1 MLERQ
6 TFQNKDLVLKV
17 SPSYDPKRFDPNKYE
32 AFLDAL
38 CGDREYQKEAIRET
52 VRYFLGGEYKS
63 LQGLAEENYHKN
75 PKLQEKYSSFE
86 DFLNHLQ
93 LPDKL
98 SCSLDHATA
107 TGKSYVMYGIARIM
121 LAEGAVEQVLVLCPS
136 NTIEAG
142 LTEKFRSLSADRTLK
157 DLLPA
162 PLDTTS
168 YLTGPA
174 DSKILNPRIINA
186 SNTIQKGDICIENIH
201 ATYINTKSAIEDSLA
216 GKGERTLAL
225 NDEAHHLMSPSD
237 TALKKWKEFLLD
249 PKYGFKFIVNV
260 SGTCYIGDDYFTDV
274 IHRFSLRDSIEEK
287 FVKSIRYVAE
297 DSSGSEDE
305 KFQKIYDN
313 HIDNKTVKYRKV
325 KPITILV
332 TKNIAACKRLTDKLI
347 AFLAKKEK
355 ISKEQAAEKVLIVTS
370 ANEHKSNIPIL
381 RRVDDKD
388 NPIEWITSVSMLSE
402 GWDVKNVFQIVPHEE
417 RAFNSKLLI
426 AQVLGRGL
434 RVPEVYRGN
443 QPVVTV
449 FNHDKWSGSIKH
461 LVDEVLE
468 IEKRIHSYPVEKKED
483 YNFELHQIDYEKVME
498 ETKQYPKED
507 EFELLKKGYITYST
521 QDEIIPEK
529 TEYEIAITG
538 IRETRK
544 YYITHKM
551 YSVEEVANDIFN
563 RLYWFDQ
570 DAGTKYSGKWTKE
583 KIVKI
588 IKQSLQEVKDKT
600 GQVSEENR
608 QKTLQAFGVIKRK
621 NSTFPRIVPKSKEP
635 YKVSTR
641 EINKNSLGVGSL
653 RRDSSIFWDDYS
665 LSLGEEGDRKLLK
678 ELEEDESLPRSAL
691 IKVENKYNFRT
702 PLNVCL
708 ASYEPERRFIRELT
722 AEQTAK
728 AVDAWIKSLDVGFY
742 SIEYSWRKGEHPKQ
756 GSFNPDFFI
765 KIGKDIVVV
774 EIKMD
779 NDVSDEN
786 KAKLRYAKEH
796 FARLNDLQKEQR
808 YYFKFLSP
816 GSYDLFFKTLREKTY
831 KDFRSE
837 LEAKL

>member
-1 MLERQ
+1 
-6 TFQNKDLVLKV
+6 LVLKV
-17 SPSYDPKRFDPNKYE
+17 STNYDPKRFDPNKYE

-38 CGDREYQKEAIRET
+38 CGDREYQKEAIREA
-52 VRYFLGGEYKS
+52 VRYFLGGEYQS
-63 LQGLAEENYHKN
+63 LKELAEENYHKN
-75 PKLQEKYSSFE
+75 SKLQEKYSSFE
-86 DFLNHLQ
+86 EFRGVLQ

-121 LAEGAVEQVLVLCPS
+121 LAEGAVDQVLVLCPS
-136 NTIEAG
+136 TTIETG
-142 LTEKFRSLSADRTLK
+142 LTGKFVDLSADGTLK

-162 PLDTTS
+162 
-168 YLTGPA
+168 
-174 DSKILNPRIINA
+174 DSKIANPRIINA
-186 SNTIQKGDICIENIH
+186 SNTIEKEDICIENIH
-201 ATYINTKSAIEDSLA
+201 ATYINTKSAIDDSLT
-216 GKGERTLAL
+216 GKGERTLVL
-225 NDEAHHLMSPSD
+225 NDEAHHLMSPSN
-237 TALKKWKEFLLD
+237 TALRKWKEFLLE

-274 IHRFSLRDSIEEK
+274 IHRFSLRDAIEAK

-297 DSSGSEDE
+297 DSSGNEDE

-313 HIDNKTVKYRKV
+313 HIENKLVKYRKV

-332 TKNIAACKRLTDKLI
+332 TKNIAACKRLTEKLI
-347 AFLAKKEK
+347 AFLAKKEN
-355 ISKEQAAEKVLIVTS
+355 ITREQAAQKVLIVTS

-434 RVPEVYRGN
+434 RVPEAYRGS

-483 YNFELHQIDYEKVME
+483 YNFDLYNIDYKRNE
-498 ETKQYPKED
+498 ELVEYPQED
-507 EFELLKKGYITYST
+507 PYKLLEKGYITYST
-521 QDEIIPEK
+521 QEERRQEETI
-529 TEYEIAITG
+529 YETAITG
-538 IRETRK
+538 VRETRA
-544 YYITHKM
+544 YYITHPM
-551 YSVEEVANDIFN
+551 YSVKEVAHDVFN
-563 RLYWFDQ
+563 RLLIFDLE
-570 DAGTKYSGKWTKE
+570 AGTEYSKNFTKGKIEQIIRKSLEEIKDKSGK
-583 KIVKI
+583 
-588 IKQSLQEVKDKT
+588 
-600 GQVSEENR
+600 VSEANR
-608 QKTLQAFGVIKRK
+608 NATLKAFGVIRRK
-621 NSTFPRIVPKSKEP
+621 GAKNLRLKIEAKGLVTVNTS
-635 YKVSTR
+635 
-641 EINKNSLGVGSL
+641 EIKKNSLGVGSL
-653 RRDSSIFWDDYS
+653 RRDSTVFWDDYS
-665 LSLGEEGDRKLLK
+665 MSTGEEADRKLLK

-691 IKVENKYNFRT
+691 KKVENKYNFKT
-702 PLNVCL
+702 PLNVAF
-708 ASYEPERRFIRELT
+708 ASYRPERKFIEGLT
-722 AEQTAK
+722 GYETAK
-728 AVDAWIKSLDVGFY
+728 AIDAWIKSLDVGFY

-765 KIGKDIVVV
+765 KKGNDIIVV

-786 KAKLRYAKEH
+786 RAKLRYAKEH
-796 FARLNDLQKEQR
+796 FEKVNDLQKEQR
-808 YYFKFLSP
+808 YYFKFFSP
-816 GSYDLFFKTLREKTY
+816 ESFDLFFKALSDGTY
-831 KDFRSE
+831 KDFKSE
-837 LEAKL
+837 LEAKLEG

>member
-17 SPSYDPKRFDPNKYE
+17 SLSYDPKRFDPNKYE

-52 VRYFLGGEYKS
+52 MRYFLGGEYKS
-63 LQGLAEENYHKN
+63 LKELAENGYHNN

-86 DFLNHLQ
+86 DFLRYLQ

-107 TGKSYVMYGIARIM
+107 TGKSYVMYGIARIL
-121 LAEGAVEQVLVLCPS
+121 LAEGAVDQVLVLCPS

-142 LTEKFRSLSADRTLK
+142 LTEKFRGLSADRTLK
-157 DLLPA
+157 DLLP
-162 PLDTTS
+162 T
-168 YLTGPA
+168 
-174 DSKILNPRIINA
+174 DSKVANPRIINA
-186 SNTIQKGDICIENIH
+186 SNTIQKGNICIENIH
-201 ATYINTKSAIEDSLA
+201 ATYINTKSAIEDSLC
-216 GKGERTLAL
+216 GKGERTLVL

-249 PKYGFKFIVNV
+249 PKYGFKFIVNL

-313 HIDNKTVKYRKV
+313 HIENRTVKYRKV
-325 KPITILV
+325 KPVTILV

-347 AFLAKKEK
+347 AFLARKEG
-355 ISKEQAAEKVLIVTS
+355 ISKEKAAGKVLIVTS

-381 RRVDDKD
+381 RSVDDKD
-388 NPIEWITSVSMLSE
+388 NPIEWITSVSMLTE

-468 IEKRIHSYPVEKKED
+468 IEKRIHSYPVKKKED
-483 YNFELHQIDYEKVME
+483 YNFDLHNIDYKRNE
-498 ETKQYPKED
+498 EEVEYPQED
-507 EFELLKKGYITYST
+507 PFELLKKGYITYSSQAEAVEKST
-521 QDEIIPEK
+521 TYARAVSGEQDVKK
-529 TEYEIAITG
+529 TLIEFNL
-538 IRETRK
+538 
-544 YYITHKM
+544 
-551 YSVEEVANDIFN
+551 YSVQEVAHDVFN
-563 RLYWFDQ
+563 RLLIFDQ
-570 DAGTKYSGKWTKE
+570 EAGSQYSENFTE
-583 KIVKI
+583 RKIAEVIRK
-588 IKQSLQEVKDKT
+588 SLEVIKDKT
-600 GQVSEENR
+600 NKVSEANR
-608 QKTLQAFGVIKRK
+608 NQTLASFGVIRRK
-621 NSTFPRIVPKSKEP
+621 GTKSLRLKIEAKDLIELSTNKIK
-635 YKVSTR
+635 
-641 EINKNSLGVGSL
+641 KNSLGVGSL
-653 RRDSSIFWDDYS
+653 RHGSTVFWDDYS
-665 LSLGEEGDRKLLK
+665 MTSGDPVDRKVLK
-678 ELEEDESLPRSAL
+678 ELEEDESLPRSAM
-691 IKVENKYNFRT
+691 IKIENKYFFKT
-702 PLNVCL
+702 PLNVAF
-708 ASYEPERRFIRELT
+708 ASYEPERKFIRGLT
-722 AEQTAK
+722 AEKTAK
-728 AVDAWIKSLDVGFY
+728 AIDAWIKSLDVGFY

-765 KIGKDIVVV
+765 KMDKDVIVV

-786 KAKLRYAKEH
+786 KAKLRYAREH
-796 FARLNDLQKEQR
+796 FVKVNDLQNEQR

-816 GSYDLFFKTLREKTY
+816 GGFDMFFKALSDGSY
-831 KDFRSE
+831 KEFKSE
-837 LEAKL
+837 LDAKLEE

>member
-6 TFQNKDLVLKV
+6 TFQNKDLVLRI
-17 SPSYDPKRFDPNKYE
+17 SPSYNPNRFDPNKYE

-52 VRYFLGGEYKS
+52 IRYFLGGEYKS
-63 LQGLAEENYHKN
+63 LKELAEENYHNN
-75 PKLQEKYSSFE
+75 PKLQEKYSTFE

-107 TGKSYVMYGIARIM
+107 TGKSYVMYGIARIL
-121 LAEGAVEQVLVLCPS
+121 LAEGAVDQVLVLCPS

-142 LTEKFRSLSADRTLK
+142 LTEKFRGLSADRALK

-162 PLDTTS
+162 
-168 YLTGPA
+168 
-174 DSKILNPRIINA
+174 DSKIANPRIINA

-201 ATYINTKSAIEDSLA
+201 ATYIKTKSSIEDSLV
-216 GKGERTLAL
+216 GKGERTLVL

-274 IHRFSLRDSIEEK
+274 IHRFSLRNSIEEK

-297 DSSGSEDE
+297 DSSGNEDE

-313 HIDNKTVKYRKV
+313 HIENKTTKYRMV

-332 TKNIAACKRLTDKLI
+332 TKDINACERLTNKLI
-347 AFLAKKEK
+347 DFLAKKEK
-355 ISKEQAAEKVLIVTS
+355 ISKKQAADKVLIVTS
-370 ANEHKSNIPIL
+370 ASKHKGNIPIL

-434 RVPEVYRGN
+434 RVPDVYRGN
-443 QPVVTV
+443 QPSVTV
-449 FNHDKWSGSIKH
+449 FNHDKWSSSIKH
-461 LVDEVLE
+461 LVDEVME
-468 IEKRIHSYPVEKKED
+468 IEKRLHSYPVAKKED
-483 YNFELHQIDYEKVME
+483 YNFDLYNIDYKRNE
-498 ETKQYPKED
+498 EEVEYPQED
-507 EFELLKKGYITYST
+507 SFELLKKGYITYSSQAEEVEKST
-521 QDEIIPEK
+521 TYVRAVSGEQDVKK
-529 TEYEIAITG
+529 TLIEF
-538 IRETRK
+538 
-544 YYITHKM
+544 KM
-551 YSVEEVANDIFN
+551 YSVEEVAHDVFN
-563 RLYWFDQ
+563 RLFIFDQ
-570 DAGTKYSGKWTKE
+570 EAETKYSEQFSKGKIAE
-583 KIVKI
+583 I
-588 IKQSLQEVKDKT
+588 IRESLKRIKDESGK
-600 GQVSEENR
+600 VSEANR
-608 QKTLQAFGVIKRK
+608 SHTLAAFGVIRRK
-621 NSTFPRIVPKSKEP
+621 GTKSLRLKIEAQELI
-635 YKVSTR
+635 KINTR
-641 EINKNSLGVGSL
+641 EIGKNSLGVGSL
-653 RRDSSIFWDDYS
+653 RRDSTVFYDDYS
-665 LSLGEEGDRKLLK
+665 MSLGEAADIKLLK
-678 ELEEDESLPRSAL
+678 ELEGDMSLPRSAL
-691 IKVENKYNFRT
+691 IKVDNKYNFKT
-702 PLNVCL
+702 PLNVAL
-708 ASYEPERRFIRELT
+708 ASYGPERKFIQELT
-722 AEQTAK
+722 ADQTAK
-728 AVDAWIKSLDVGFY
+728 AIDAWIKSLDIGFY

-756 GSFNPDFFI
+756 GSFNPDFFL
-765 KIGKDIVVV
+765 KIGKDIIVV

-786 KAKLRYAKEH
+786 RAKLRYAREH
-796 FARLNDLQKEQR
+796 FARVNELQQEQK

-816 GSYDLFFKTLREKTY
+816 GSYDLFSRALSDGTYRDFK
-831 KDFRSE
+831 SE
-837 LEAKL
+837 LEAKLEE

>member
-17 SPSYDPKRFDPNKYE
+17 STNYDPKRFDPNKYE
-32 AFLDAL
+32 SFLDAL
-38 CGDREYQKEAIRET
+38 CGDREYQKEAIRVT
-52 VRYFLGGEYKS
+52 VRYFLGGQYQDLE
-63 LQGLAEENYHKN
+63 GLAEENYN
-75 PKLQEKYSSFE
+75 NNLKLQEKYSSFKE
-86 DFLNHLQ
+86 FKGVLQ

-121 LAEGAVEQVLVLCPS
+121 LAEGAVDQVLVLCPS

-142 LTEKFRSLSADRTLK
+142 LTEKFRTLSADRTLK
-157 DLLPA
+157 DRLPA
-162 PLDTTS
+162 D
-168 YLTGPA
+168 A
-174 DSKILNPRIINA
+174 KIANPRIINA

-201 ATYINTKSAIEDSLA
+201 ATYINTKSAIEDSLE
-216 GKGERTLAL
+216 GKGEWTLVL

-274 IHRFSLRDSIEEK
+274 IHRFSLKDAIEAK

-313 HIDNKTVKYRKV
+313 HIENRTVTYREV

-347 AFLAKKEK
+347 AFLAKKEN
-355 ISKEQAAEKVLIVTS
+355 ISKEQAAQKVLIVTS

-434 RVPEVYRGN
+434 RVPDVYKGDKTA
-443 QPVVTV
+443 VTV
-449 FNHDKWSGSIKH
+449 FNHDKWSSSIKH

-468 IEKRIHSYPVEKKED
+468 IEKCIHSYPIPKEED
-483 YNFELHQIDYEKVME
+483 YNFDLYNIYYERSE
-498 ETKQYPKED
+498 EVLEYPQEKP
-507 EFELLKKGYITYST
+507 FKLLKKRYITYSSQAEAVEKST
-521 QDEIIPEK
+521 TYARAVSGEQDVKK
-529 TEYEIAITG
+529 TLIEF
-538 IRETRK
+538 
-544 YYITHKM
+544 KM
-551 YSVEEVANDIFN
+551 YSVEEVAHDIFN
-563 RLYWFDQ
+563 RLLIFDQ
-570 DAGTKYSGKWTKE
+570 EAGTKYSKTFSKE
-583 KIVKI
+583 KIEQI
-588 IKQSLQEVKDKT
+588 IRKSLEEIKDESGK
-600 GQVSEENR
+600 VSEANR
-608 QKTLQAFGVIKRK
+608 NQTLAAFGVIRRK
-621 NSTFPRIVPKSKEP
+621 GTKSLRFKIEA
-635 YKVSTR
+635 KSLVKINTI
-641 EINKNSLGVGSL
+641 EIKKNSLGVGAL
-653 RRDSSIFWDDYS
+653 RRDSTVFWDDYS
-665 LSLGEEGDRKLLK
+665 ISRGKAADIQLLK
-678 ELEEDESLPRSAL
+678 ELDEDESLSRSAL
-691 IKVENKYNFRT
+691 IKVTNKYNVKT
-702 PLNVCL
+702 PLNVAF
-708 ASYEPERRFIRELT
+708 ASSEPERRFIRELT
-722 AEQTAK
+722 DDKTAR
-728 AVDAWIKSLDVGFY
+728 AIDAWIKSRDVGFY
-742 SIEYSWRKGEHPKQ
+742 SIEYSWQKGTHPKQ

-765 KIGKDIVVV
+765 KKGNDIIVV
-774 EIKMD
+774 EIKTD

-786 KAKLRYAKEH
+786 RAKLCYAKEH
-796 FARLNDLQKEQR
+796 FVKVNDLQKEQR

-816 GSYDLFFKTLREKTY
+816 VSFDLFFKALRNGAY
-831 KDFRSE
+831 KDFKSE
-837 LEAKL
+837 LEAKLEE

>member
-17 SPSYDPKRFDPNKYE
+17 STNYDPKRFDPNKYE
-32 AFLDAL
+32 GFLDAL

-52 VRYFLGGEYKS
+52 VRYFLGGEYQNLKE
-63 LQGLAEENYHKN
+63 LAEENYHNN

-86 DFLNHLQ
+86 EFLSHLQ
-93 LPDKL
+93 LPNKL

-121 LAEGAVEQVLVLCPS
+121 LAEGAVDQVLVLCPS

-162 PLDTTS
+162 
-168 YLTGPA
+168 
-174 DSKILNPRIINA
+174 DSKIANPRIINA

-201 ATYINTKSAIEDSLA
+201 ATYINTKSAIEDSLT
-216 GKGERTLAL
+216 GKGERTLVL

-237 TALKKWKEFLLD
+237 TALKKWKEFLLE
-249 PKYGFKFIVNV
+249 PKYGFQFIVNV

-274 IHRFSLRDSIEEK
+274 IHRFSLRDAIEAK

-297 DSSGSEDE
+297 DSSGNEDE

-313 HIDNKTVKYRKV
+313 HIENKLVKYRMV
-325 KPITILV
+325 KPLTILV
-332 TKNIAACKRLTDKLI
+332 TKDIAACKRLTDKLI
-347 AFLAKKEK
+347 AFLAKKEN
-355 ISKEQAAEKVLIVTS
+355 ITREQAAEKVLIVTS
-370 ANEHKSNIPIL
+370 AGEHKSNIPIL
-381 RRVDDKD
+381 ERVDDKD

-402 GWDVKNVFQIVPHEE
+402 GKKKKNVFQIVPHEE

-434 RVPEVYRGN
+434 RVPEVYKGN

-449 FNHDKWSGSIKH
+449 FNHDKWSSSIKH

-468 IEKRIHSYPVEKKED
+468 IENRIHSYPVEKKED
-483 YNFELHQIDYEKVME
+483 YNFELYQIDYEKVIE
-498 ETKQYPKED
+498 ETKEYPKEN
-507 EFELLKKGYITYST
+507 EFELLNKGYITYSS

-529 TEYEIAITG
+529 TEYEIAISG
-538 IRETRK
+538 VRETRE

-551 YSVEEVANDIFN
+551 YSVEEVAEDIFN

-570 DAGTKYSGKWTKE
+570 DAGTKYSEEWTKE
-583 KIVKI
+583 RIVKI
-588 IKQSLQEVKDKT
+588 IKQSLQERNDKT

-608 QKTLQAFGVIKRK
+608 QKTLQAFGVIGRK
-621 NSTFPRIVPKSKEP
+621 SSTFPRIVPKSKEP
-635 YKVSTR
+635 YKINTR
-641 EINKNSLGVGSL
+641 NINKNSVGVGAL
-653 RRDSSIFWDDYS
+653 RRDSTVFYDDYS
-665 LSLGEEGDRKLLK
+665 MSLGEAVDRKLLK
-678 ELEEDESLPRSAL
+678 ELGEDESLPRSAV
-691 IKVENKYNFRT
+691 IKVENKYNFKT
-702 PLNVCL
+702 PLNVAL
-708 ASYEPERRFIRELT
+708 ASYEPERKFMRGLT
-722 AEQTAK
+722 SEQTAK
-728 AVDAWIKSLDVGFY
+728 VIDAWIKSLDVGFY

-765 KIGKDIVVV
+765 KKGNDIIVV

-786 KAKLRYAKEH
+786 RAKLRYAKEH
-796 FARLNDLQKEQR
+796 FEKVNDLQKEQK

-816 GSYDLFFKTLREKTY
+816 GSFDLFFKALCNGTY
-831 KDFRSE
+831 KDFKSE
-837 LEAKL
+837 LEAKLE

>member
-17 SPSYDPKRFDPNKYE
+17 SPNYDPKRFGPNKYE

-38 CGDREYQKEAIRET
+38 CTDREYQKEAIRE
-52 VRYFLGGEYKS
+52 VIRYFLGGEYKN
-63 LQGLAEENYHKN
+63 LKELAEENYHEN
-75 PKLQEKYSSFE
+75 PKLQEKYSPFG
-86 DFLNHLQ
+86 DFLSHLQ

-121 LAEGAVEQVLVLCPS
+121 LVEGAVDQVLVLCPS

-162 PLDTTS
+162 
-168 YLTGPA
+168 
-174 DSKILNPRIINA
+174 DSKIANPRIINA
-186 SNTIQKGDICIENIH
+186 SSTIQKGDICIENIH
-201 ATYINTKSAIEDSLA
+201 ATYINTKSAIEDSIS
-216 GKGERTLAL
+216 GKGERTLVL

-249 PKYGFKFIVNV
+249 PKYGFKFILNV

-313 HIDNKTVKYRKV
+313 HIENKTAKYRKV

-332 TKNIAACKRLTDKLI
+332 SKDITACKRLTDKLVD
-347 AFLAKKEK
+347 FLATKEI
-355 ISKEQAAEKVLIVTS
+355 ISKATAAKKVLIVTS

-381 RRVDDKD
+381 RMVDDKE

-434 RVPEVYRGN
+434 RIPEVYKGN

-449 FNHDKWSGSIKH
+449 FNHDKWSSSIKH
-461 LVDEVLE
+461 LVDEILE
-468 IEKRIHSYPVEKKED
+468 IEKRINSYPVEKEKD
-483 YNFELHQIDYEKVME
+483 YNFNLYNIDYKRIE
-498 ETKQYPKED
+498 EEVEYPQED
-507 EFELLKKGYITYST
+507 PYELLKKGYITYSSQAET
-521 QDEIIPEK
+521 VEK
-529 TEYEIAITG
+529 ITTY
-538 IRETRK
+538 TRAVSGASDTK
-544 YYITHKM
+544 KTLIEFKM
-551 YSVEEVANDIFN
+551 YSVAAVAHDVYN
-563 RLYWFDQ
+563 RLLIYDQ
-570 DAGTKYSGKWTKE
+570 EAGTDYSDQFPKRKISDIIRKSLEVINDTTGKM
-583 KIVKI
+583 
-588 IKQSLQEVKDKT
+588 
-600 GQVSEENR
+600 SEANR
-608 QKTLQAFGVIKRK
+608 NQTLAAFGVIRRKGTKSLRLKIEARKLIKMNTKGIGK
-621 NSTFPRIVPKSKEP
+621 NSI
-635 YKVSTR
+635 
-641 EINKNSLGVGSL
+641 GVGSL
-653 RRDSSIFWDDYS
+653 RRDNTVFWDDYS
-665 LSLGEEGDRKLLK
+665 MILGEALDRKLLK
-678 ELEEDESLPRSAL
+678 ELEEDERLPRSAL
-691 IKVENKYNFRT
+691 IKVVNKYNFKT
-702 PLNVCL
+702 PLNMVL
-708 ASYEPERRFIRELT
+708 ASYEPERKFIRGLT
-722 AEQTAK
+722 AERPAQ
-728 AVDAWIKSLDVGFY
+728 VIDGWIKSLDVGFY
-742 SIEYSWRKGEHPKQ
+742 SIEFSWRKGEHPKQ

-765 KIGKDIVVV
+765 KVGNDIIVV

-786 KAKLRYAKEH
+786 KAKLRYARDH
-796 FARLNDLQKEQR
+796 FAKVNELQKDQM

-816 GSYDLFFKTLREKTY
+816 GFQIRN
-831 KDFRSE
+831 
-837 LEAKL
+837 

>member
-1 MLERQ
+1 MPDLQ

-17 SPSYDPKRFDPNKYE
+17 SPNYDPKKFDPNKYE

-38 CGDREYQKEAIRET
+38 CIDREYQKEAIRE
-52 VRYFLGGEYKS
+52 VLRYFLGGQYSNLLE
-63 LQGLAEENYHKN
+63 LAEKNYRN
-75 PKLQEKYSSFE
+75 NLKLQEKYSSFI
-86 DFLNHLQ
+86 DFTNYLQ
-93 LPDKL
+93 LPNKL

-121 LAEGAVEQVLVLCPS
+121 LAEGAVDQVLVLCPS

-142 LTEKFRSLSADRTLK
+142 LTEKFRALSADRTLK

-162 PLDTTS
+162 
-168 YLTGPA
+168 
-174 DSKILNPRIINA
+174 DSKIANPRIINA

-201 ATYINTKSAIEDSLA
+201 ATYINTKSAIEDSLI
-216 GKGERTLAL
+216 GKGDRTLVL

-260 SGTCYIGDDYFTDV
+260 SGTCYIGNDYFTDV
-274 IHRFSLRDSIEEK
+274 IHRFSLRDAIEEK

-313 HIDNKTVKYRKV
+313 HIENKTVKYRKV

-347 AFLAKKEK
+347 AFLAQKEK

-370 ANEHKSNIPIL
+370 ASEHKSNIPIL

-434 RVPEVYRGN
+434 RVPEVYKGN

-468 IEKRIHSYPVEKKED
+468 IEKRIHSYPIKKKED
-483 YNFELHQIDYEKVME
+483 YNFDLYNIDYKRKE
-498 ETKQYPKED
+498 EPVEYPQED
-507 EFELLKKGYITYST
+507 PYELLKKGYITYSSQAEAVEKST
-521 QDEIIPEK
+521 TYARAVSGEQDVKK
-529 TEYEIAITG
+529 TLIEF
-538 IRETRK
+538 
-544 YYITHKM
+544 KM
-551 YSVEEVANDIFN
+551 YSIEEVAHDVFN
-563 RLYWFDQ
+563 RLLIYDKE
-570 DAGTKYSGKWTKE
+570 AGTEYSKNFPKGKIEQIIRKSLEEIKDKSGK
-583 KIVKI
+583 
-588 IKQSLQEVKDKT
+588 
-600 GQVSEENR
+600 VSEANR
-608 QKTLQAFGVIKRK
+608 NQTLAAFGVIRRK
-621 NSTFPRIVPKSKEP
+621 GTKSLRLTIEAKNLVKINTKEI
-635 YKVSTR
+635 K
-641 EINKNSLGVGSL
+641 KNSLGVGSL
-653 RRDSSIFWDDYS
+653 RRDSTVFYDYYS
-665 LSLGEEGDRKLLK
+665 MSLGEAADKKLLN

-691 IKVENKYNFRT
+691 IKVANKYNFKT
-702 PLNVCL
+702 PLNIVF
-708 ASYEPERRFIRELT
+708 ASYEPERKFIRGLT
-722 AEQTAK
+722 ADQTAM
-728 AVDAWIKSLDVGFY
+728 AIDAWIKSLDVGFY
-742 SIEYSWRKGEHPKQ
+742 SIEYSWRKGEHPKR

-765 KIGKDIVVV
+765 KKGNDIIVV

-786 KAKLRYAKEH
+786 MAKLRYAKEH
-796 FARLNDLQKEQR
+796 FGRVNDLQKEQR

-816 GSYDLFFKTLREKTY
+816 GSFDLFFKALRNGAY
-831 KDFRSE
+831 KDFKSE
-837 LEAKL
+837 LEAKLEE